1 MAEALDEPVDIFE
14 FAMDDALQ
22 LQTTARSVPVV
33 DIKMALS
40 VAAELT
46 TQRGRSSAG
55 GSSAGV
61 SKTCSSAGVSKTCP
75 IRDCPEA
82 IRGKRRFC
90 VRHDRPYENI
100 HRATFPE
107 LVKKA
112 RKNQDEQGGKK
123 NALEETATFNDEQ
136 MAFVT
141 IFGWK
146 AESPWNQELASNV
159 LRDYL
164 DLYSDG
170 LVNKALGKSRGHL
183 PLSTY
188 VESRGTE
195 QSNTILK
202 RGPLWDREMFE
213 ARMPGLRGWDVNRRE
228 VEWTKLKAM
237 GCLDPDSNP
246 EKMRIPPG
254 MIGEEWAEEAT
265 KNFSSRRIDT
275 AKIKGEGLNAAQV
288 NEAVSDCQRG
298 HGFVAAASS
307 IDVHMAVS
315 GNSFTVD
322 PLKLRS
328 GADLMLKAAPQAAA
342 EVRASSPEGSVS
354 APGSSQRQ
362 GRRPAEAL
370 EDGSQ
375 FKQKKRKTNGDFV
388 MARME
393 AAGAEETFINKE
405 KTNTWVALL
414 KTVAELHRV
423 PKYVQSDVDYKESE
437 LLVKERLK
445 VLLCIMGRE
454 LVPKEGDDVVSYMV
468 PEGATEVGTDI
479 DFAKLPQT
487 EATDPSTCHRDLV
500 RQLVKENMR
509 FIDPAHLDMIPTF
522 ADLLNNSVRLRA
534 CEDFENIHAVS
545 DEAELQREL
554 LGTIRDR
561 LMASVALLK
570 KENDKYTNAFKKA
583 KGEAETKAKEK
594 EHQRLVLHAEA
605 LNKKNQPS
613 QSIWS
618 FPC

>member
-1 MAEALDEPVDIFE
+1 MAEAPDEQFE
-14 FAMDDALQ
+14 FATDDDQQVQA
-22 LQTTARSVPVV
+22 TARIVPVV
-33 DIKMALS
+33 DDKLALS
-40 VAAELT
+40 KAAELT
-46 TQRGRSSAG
+46 TQRGRSSVG
-55 GSSAGV
+55 G
-61 SKTCSSAGVSKTCP
+61 SKTCP

-90 VRHDRPYENI
+90 LRHDRPYENI

-107 LVKKA
+107 LIKKA
-112 RKNQDEQGGKK
+112 RKSQDDQGSKK
-123 NALEETATFNDEQ
+123 KATPLEETATFNDEQ
-136 MAFVT
+136 MAFVS

-164 DLYSDG
+164 ELYPDG
-170 LVNKALGKSRGHL
+170 VVNKALGKSRGHL

-298 HGFVAAASS
+298 HGYVAAVSS

-342 EVRASSPEGSVS
+342 EVRASSPEG
-354 APGSSQRQ
+354 
-362 GRRPAEAL
+362 L
-370 EDGSQ
+370 
-375 FKQKKRKTNGDFV
+375 F
-388 MARME
+388 
-393 AAGAEETFINKE
+393 
-405 KTNTWVALL
+405 
-414 KTVAELHRV
+414 
-423 PKYVQSDVDYKESE
+423 
-437 LLVKERLK
+437 RLQ
-445 VLLCIMGRE
+445 VLRNA
-454 LVPKEGDDVVSYMV
+454 KGDDQL
-468 PEGATEVGTDI
+468 
-479 DFAKLPQT
+479 KL
-487 EATDPSTCHRDLV
+487 
-500 RQLVKENMR
+500 
-509 FIDPAHLDMIPTF
+509 
-522 ADLLNNSVRLRA
+522 
-534 CEDFENIHAVS
+534 
-545 DEAELQREL
+545 
-554 LGTIRDR
+554 
-561 LMASVALLK
+561 
-570 KENDKYTNAFKKA
+570 
-583 KGEAETKAKEK
+583 
-594 EHQRLVLHAEA
+594 
-605 LNKKNQPS
+605 
-613 QSIWS
+613 
-618 FPC
+618 